1 MTRQVMVWGALVL
14 MVGAGGCKSA
24 YYGAMEKVGIE
35 KRDIMVGRVEA
46 ARDSQV
52 AASEQFRSALDLF
65 SDVVAFDGG
74 KLEKT
79 YNKLDKE
86 FRRSQKRAV
95 EVRDRMDSIES
106 VSKALFKEWKS
117 ELKDYSSAS
126 LRKSSQAQL
135 KETQRQYETMM
146 TSMRKAAATMDPVL
160 AAFQD
165 QVLFL
170 KHNLNAQAIASIQT
184 EAAQVESDIKRL
196 IADMEASI
204 AEANA
209 FIEAMGD

>member
-14 MVGAGGCKSA
+14 MVGAGGCKSV
-24 YYGAMEKVGIE
+24 YYGAMETVGIE
-35 KRDIMVGRVEA
+35 KREIMVDRVVA
-46 ARDSQV
+46 ARNTQV
-52 AASEQFRSALDLF
+52 AAAEQFRSALDLF
-65 SDVVAFDGG
+65 SAVVDFDGK

-79 YNKLDKE
+79 YKKLSKE
-86 FRRSQKRAV
+86 FERSQTRAAEVKKRI
-95 EVRDRMDSIES
+95 DSIDS

-117 ELKDYSSAS
+117 ELKQYSSAS
-126 LRKSSQAQL
+126 LRKSSEAQL
-135 KETQRQYETMM
+135 KETERQYVTMM
-146 TSMRKAAATMDPVL
+146 NAMRKAAATMDPVL
-160 AAFQD
+160 SAFQD

-170 KHNLNAQAIASIQT
+170 KHNLNAQAIASIQG
-184 EAAQVESDIKRL
+184 EADQVESDIKRL

>member
-1 MTRQVMVWGALVL
+1 MRRQVMVWGALVL
-14 MVGAGGCKSA
+14 MLGAGGCKNV
-24 YYGAMEKVGIE
+24 YYGAMEKVGVE

-52 AASEQFRSALDLF
+52 AASEQFRSALELF

-86 FRRSQKRAV
+86 FQRSQKRAV
-95 EVRDRMDSIES
+95 AVQERIDSIES

-117 ELKDYSSAS
+117 ELKEYSSAS
-126 LRKSSQAQL
+126 LRKSSAAQL

-146 TSMRKAAATMDPVL
+146 GSMRKAAATMEPVL

-184 EAAQVESDIKRL
+184 EAAQVESDIKQL

>member
-1 MTRQVMVWGALVL
+1 MTKQVMVWGALVL

-35 KRDIMVGRVEA
+35 KRDIMVGRVES
-46 ARDSQV
+46 ARDSQI

-86 FRRSQKRAV
+86 FQRSQKRAV
-95 EVRDRMDSIES
+95 EVRDRIDSIES

-160 AAFQD
+160 VAFQD

-209 FIEAMGD
+209 FIEAMGE